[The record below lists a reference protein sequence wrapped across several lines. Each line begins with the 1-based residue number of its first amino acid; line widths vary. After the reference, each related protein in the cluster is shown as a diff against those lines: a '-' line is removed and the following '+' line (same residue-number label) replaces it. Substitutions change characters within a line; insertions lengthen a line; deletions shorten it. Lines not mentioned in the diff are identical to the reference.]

1 MQSNNWRTRAAQ
13 AREER
18 KITLEALAE
27 KLDMSVPGVQKW
39 MNGSRQPNLEDIFR
53 IAEALN
59 VPSVWLTHG
68 LEPDDVLDGL
78 GDPAHQTLRRLIH
91 AERTGPLPEAIWSI
105 IQSAI
110 DMTQSNKD
118 PAVTPTVERV
128 LSQRGL
134 VNTRDFAPPPPPIP
148 RDDQTSLQ
156 PPDFLQP

>member
-105 IQSAI
+105 IKSAV
-110 DMTQSNKD
+110 DMAQPTKD
-118 PAVTPTVERV
+118 PAPTPALSVSPRLEALLNAKPKASTSDFTPLPPTV
-128 LSQRGL
+128 
-134 VNTRDFAPPPPPIP
+134 TAPHEP
-148 RDDQTSLQ
+148 SA
-156 PPDFLQP
+156 